1 MIEAL
6 GTVLPIV
13 IYLLLI
19 VFLIVVIVLGIKI
32 IITVDMINGIIQDVQ
47 RKIGTLDNVFRVMSS
62 AADRLSGLGS
72 KVVDSVISTVN
83 RFIGGKRKD
92 EDDYV

>member
-6 GTVLPIV
+6 TTVLPIV

-32 IITVDMINGIIQDVQ
+32 IITVDMINNIIQDVQ
-47 RKIGTLDNVFRVMSS
+47 QKISALDSVFRTLGN
-62 AADRLSGLGS
+62 AADKISGIGS
-72 KVVDSVISTVN
+72 KIVDSAINMVN
-83 RFIGGKRKD
+83 KFIGGKRKD